1 MSMPRLTALLARPW
15 ANPSANSSQS
25 ARVRSR
31 SMRPRCSSQKP
42 ASIEHRHAAQLAVQ
56 QCGHRQGIRISAVS
70 GDDNAP
76 DALSPQRAG
85 RQRLLRHAGAGILR
99 RDHRLEQPAAPAS
112 RQLSQP
118 RDVRCRSKHQD
129 PPDEPTFAH
138 DMVEYHPARQNADE
152 PHQQHLAQQQHGMA
166 VAVRYGSCRSPP
178 ARWERRAGRRH
189 RR

>member
-1 MSMPRLTALLARPW
+1 MSIPRLTALLACPW
-15 ANPSANSSQS
+15 VNPSANSSQS

-42 ASIEHRHAAQLAVQ
+42 ASLEHRHAAQLAVQ
-56 QCGHRQGIRISAVS
+56 QCGHRQGIRIGALS
-70 GDDNAP
+70 GDDDAP

-99 RDHRLEQPAAPAS
+99 CDHRLEQPAAPGS
-112 RQLSQP
+112 RQMSQP
-118 RDVRCRSKHQD
+118 RDMRCRSKHQD

-138 DMVEYHPARQNADE
+138 DTVEHHPARQNADE

-166 VAVRYGSCRSPP
+166 VAIRYGSCRSPP

-189 RR
+189 QR